1 MFCWVTPHLFP
12 TPFVNIPTCGCA
24 NLPEAELLG
33 VTQSPKPASHLLI
46 HLISLMNPYNPRAKS
61 EVSIDKFI
69 STDLQLNYPF
79 PRFNQTTELCWLFL
93 AWTFWPPFL
102 SCVCH
107 QIQSPY
113 LIVQTTKA
121 PSLTIHCSVSSF
133 HLKGTLRDFPGGPVV
148 KTLYFHC
155 RGHRFNFWSES

>member
-12 TPFVNIPTCGCA
+12 TPFVNITTCGCA

-33 VTQSPKPASHLLI
+33 VTQSPKPAPHLLI

-61 EVSIDKFI
+61 EVSIDKFT

-107 QIQSPY
+107 LIQSLHTSLFILPKPPHWPSTVVSPPSIWRA
-113 LIVQTTKA
+113 LWGTSRVVQ
-121 PSLTIHCSVSSF
+121 
-133 HLKGTLRDFPGGPVV
+133 
-148 KTLYFHC
+148 
-155 RGHRFNFWSES
+155 W